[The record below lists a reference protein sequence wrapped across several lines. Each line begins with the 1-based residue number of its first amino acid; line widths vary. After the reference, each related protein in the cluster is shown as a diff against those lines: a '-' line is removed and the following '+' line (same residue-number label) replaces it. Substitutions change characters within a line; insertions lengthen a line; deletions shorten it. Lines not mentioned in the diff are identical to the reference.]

1 MFKSV
6 NRPATTHVG
15 AAQSAHSASPTPER
29 PATQRWTRQFTGTA
43 RGVHF
48 KLRVQREAGGALHAW
63 YQVTPGHPS
72 GWPLSGHAQPDGQ
85 FTLRGHNGAVFEG
98 RFLPGGGGVIAHFQ
112 RGRAFEVDQL
122 TLTRTFGAPAS
133 TLPALPAAPKPRVAR
148 PAPVT
153 GAASPKR
160 TERAPARPPAP
171 SAGQLLRPFGLPV
184 HAASPATASPASAAP
199 GTAGGPWKAKRTG
212 LRGFDR
218 QPEVQAAILWGAEQ
232 LRVDPNELAA
242 TIGYETMGAF
252 SPAKENEAARKD
264 GKKGAVGFI
273 QFTPSVGIPALNGH
287 LKSRAGRAQARALGI
302 TVTHVT
308 RADLLG
314 LSPMEQMRFVVLY
327 FQIPDNSLPAGAKY
341 DKIYQKIIA
350 PNRNGEVLYREGG
363 KAYEKN
369 RQFDRNHDGQITRHE
384 AAATIRHEGYV
395 TRYFERVQT
404 TPGVARKAPQA
415 QAATKT
421 PQTNAKAPPKVS
433 PPVRPE
439 PSLLDR
445 AWSALTSAYDDLT
458 GQAPEHQAPPAPP
471 QTARDTTAQTKE
483 RRAAST
489 KAGHHPP
496 TRPDTAQG
504 FDAQVTQALL
514 AFTQAYRFPI
524 YLRWEEDGK
533 TQTKTIEVQTPYFMN
548 KGNTLAKVED
558 ERRKIHRDE
567 QSRKKINKGRL
578 KPDEMKIDQPREQDQ
593 RVFDLLPAGVKTG
606 KNSAATM
613 ASCAR
618 TIAKANPFGVPT
630 RDITGAMIT
639 AWMRRYGIGV
649 DCSGFVSQALNDAVK
664 HAGGQDPDLK
674 EASGMLSHENHKF
687 DAVKAPRD
695 VRPGDTMWLQG
706 HIRIVLQVGPGPEGK
721 GIQMMIAES
730 TVDPGLPYG
739 VAHGLKTSDRIGVD
753 RALWWFQNPDR
764 FEVAETRKR
773 RSKSYEWTSSS
784 KDVWRPVRQ
793 EEALRFSR
801 FKALSRLRPK

>member
-6 NRPATTHVG
+6 NRPATTHGG

-29 PATQRWTRQFTGTA
+29 PAAQRWTRQFTGTA

-98 RFLPGGGGVIAHFQ
+98 HFLPGGGGVIAHFQ

-148 PAPVT
+148 PVPVT

-171 SAGQLLRPFGLPV
+171 SAGQLLRPFGPPA
-184 HAASPATASPASAAP
+184 HAASPATASPAPAAP
-199 GTAGGPWKAKRTG
+199 GTAGGPWKAKKTG

-252 SPAKENEAARKD
+252 SPAKENEAARRD

-302 TVTHVT
+302 TATHVT

-327 FQIPDNSLPAGAKY
+327 FQIPGNTLPAGAKY
-341 DKIYQKIIA
+341 DKIYQKILA
-350 PNRNGEVLYREGG
+350 PSRNGEVLYREGG

-369 RQFDRNHDGQITRHE
+369 RQFDLDHNKQITRYE
-384 AAATIRHEGYV
+384 AAATIRQDGYV

-404 TPGVARKAPQA
+404 TQGVARKAPQA

-524 YLRWEEDGK
+524 DLRWEEDSK
-533 TQTKTIEVQTPYFMN
+533 TQTKTIEVQTPYYMN
-548 KGNTLAKVED
+548 DLNTKKIVAAERNKMPEDHRKVFAALPESAKV
-558 ERRKIHRDE
+558 
-567 QSRKKINKGRL
+567 
-578 KPDEMKIDQPREQDQ
+578 
-593 RVFDLLPAGVKTG
+593 G
-606 KNSAATM
+606 KNSAATI

-618 TIAKANPFGVPT
+618 IIAKANPFGVPT

-739 VAHGLKTSDRIGVD
+739 VAHGLKTADRIGVD

-764 FEVAETRKR
+764 FEVAQTRKR
-773 RSKSYEWTSSS
+773 RSTSYEWTSSA
-784 KDVWRPVRQ
+784 KDIWRPVRA

-801 FKALSRLRPK
+801 LKALSRLRPE